1 MTDFINLDYESRS
14 EIDLKVSGLDLYSAH
29 HSTEIMLA
37 AWSINDGPEQLWD
50 FNDQARPPAELIDAL
65 TDPHVEKWAF
75 NAQFERIMTL
85 RRWGIETP
93 YESWRCTMV
102 LAYMMGFVDDL
113 AQVGRSMGIPDDK
126 LKIADGKRLIQ
137 LFCKPQRTTKNQ
149 RHRWRDALTD
159 PDDWER
165 FRQYNIG
172 DVRAERAI
180 KARLLRP
187 DKYPIPALE
196 WAHYATDQ
204 RINDRGVAISRRFAN
219 QAIAMAEQRK
229 PQIIKQMARATGLA
243 NPGSPAQLLPWL
255 KDRGYP
261 FDDLRADTVKKVI
274 REASD
279 TGITDEA
286 VDVLKMRQN
295 SSKSSIAK
303 YNTMLKAMGG
313 DDRFRFSLQFHGA
326 QRTGRWA
333 GRRLQTQNLP
343 RTPKAYED
351 LINLAQANKMILRGD
366 LEGLDLLNGEPMD
379 SLVGCIRSAFVPGP
393 GKKFVVCDLSSIESV
408 VIGWLTNCAWFLNT
422 LHAGRDL
429 YRAFAAE
436 WLHIHYDETKPHRG
450 KAKPATLGAGYR
462 LGGGE
467 LLPDGKKTGLWAYGE
482 NMGVFMSKDEAHSS
496 VAAFRGLCPEIVQT
510 WYALEKAVMKCLSTK
525 ATQEVHWELDD
536 GRAFTLPLTIEY
548 RKPFLAIKLPSG
560 RRLYYYDPKIVS
572 REMEGRDG
580 KYTKRQISYMGKPQ
594 NKKGWERLYTHGGK
608 LIENCFTSDTVVVT
622 SNGNKP
628 LCEVTVDDKLWDGQT
643 WVGHGGIINQGERE
657 VGEWLGVE
665 VTPNHK
671 ILGYCGWKP
680 VAEMDSDTTE
690 SALRLARDSERSPC
704 FGLSQEKAGA
714 HACVATAVSM
724 SRCSLTKCTKGVPHG
739 AENAPSQTEARKNL
753 PKGQSETSACGT
765 CGRID
770 GVGSC
775 LDAGIQNAKPTKTTA
790 GAASMSV
797 SSGQTTETASSNT
810 SKTLCQTGKIPDS
823 TSIESTTT
831 SDMSQGTC
839 GSSRGRLTHATDGQT
854 PALSTADESMSRPSS
869 TRDLSKECQE
879 AHSTGISGMEKTQNR
894 SWRYTGQKTVYD
906 IVNAGPRHRFAIMTN
921 EGMVIVHNCVQA
933 IARDILAIGMR
944 RVEKHGHDPKHTAW
958 PVETVM
964 HIHDELVN
972 ETDIEADDDVVL
984 GFVMKCMTSP
994 ISWAPGLPL
1003 GAAGFVGDFYRKD

>member
-14 EIDLKVSGLDLYSAH
+14 EIDLKDSGLDLYSAH

-50 FNDQARPPAELIDAL
+50 FNDRARPPAELIDAL

-75 NAQFERIMTL
+75 NAQFERVMTL
-85 RRWGIETP
+85 RRLGIETP

-102 LAYMMGFVDDL
+102 LAYMMGFVGDL

-126 LKIADGKRLIQ
+126 LKMADGKRLIQ
-137 LFCKPQRTTKNQ
+137 LFCKPQRTTRNQ

-159 PDDWER
+159 PDDWGL

-204 RINDRGVAISRRFAN
+204 RINDRGVAINRRFAN
-219 QAIAMAEQRK
+219 QAIALAEQRK
-229 PQIIKQMARATGLA
+229 PQIIEQMARTTGLA
-243 NPGSPAQLLPWL
+243 NPGSPTQLLPWL

-303 YNTMLKAMGG
+303 YSTMLKAMGE
-313 DDRFRFSLQFHGA
+313 DDRFRYSLQFHGA
-326 QRTGRWA
+326 QRTARWA

-351 LINLAQANKMILRGD
+351 LINLVQANKMILRGD

-462 LGGGE
+462 LGGGD

-496 VAAFRGLCPEIVQT
+496 VAAFRDLCPEIVHT

-525 ATQEVHWELDD
+525 ADQEVRWELDD
-536 GRAFTLPLTIEY
+536 GRAFTLPLTIEH
-548 RKPFLAIKLPSG
+548 RKPFFAIKLPSG

-594 NKKGWERLYTHGGK
+594 NKKGWVRLYTHGGK
-608 LIENCFTSDTVVVT
+608 LIEN
-622 SNGNKP
+622 
-628 LCEVTVDDKLWDGQT
+628 
-643 WVGHGGIINQGERE
+643 I
-657 VGEWLGVE
+657 
-665 VTPNHK
+665 
-671 ILGYCGWKP
+671 
-680 VAEMDSDTTE
+680 
-690 SALRLARDSERSPC
+690 
-704 FGLSQEKAGA
+704 
-714 HACVATAVSM
+714 
-724 SRCSLTKCTKGVPHG
+724 
-739 AENAPSQTEARKNL
+739 
-753 PKGQSETSACGT
+753 
-765 CGRID
+765 
-770 GVGSC
+770 
-775 LDAGIQNAKPTKTTA
+775 
-790 GAASMSV
+790 
-797 SSGQTTETASSNT
+797 
-810 SKTLCQTGKIPDS
+810 
-823 TSIESTTT
+823 
-831 SDMSQGTC
+831 
-839 GSSRGRLTHATDGQT
+839 
-854 PALSTADESMSRPSS
+854 
-869 TRDLSKECQE
+869 
-879 AHSTGISGMEKTQNR
+879 
-894 SWRYTGQKTVYD
+894 
-906 IVNAGPRHRFAIMTN
+906 
-921 EGMVIVHNCVQA
+921 VQA

-944 RVEKHGHDPKHTAW
+944 RVEKHGHDPKHTLW

-972 ETDIEADDDVVL
+972 ETDIEADDEVVL